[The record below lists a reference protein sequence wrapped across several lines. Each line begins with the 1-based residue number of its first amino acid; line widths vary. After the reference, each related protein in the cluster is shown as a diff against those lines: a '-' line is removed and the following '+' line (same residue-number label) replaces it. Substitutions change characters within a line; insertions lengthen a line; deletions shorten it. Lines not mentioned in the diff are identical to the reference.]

1 MSIEVD
7 LLMDRRRLK
16 RRLAFWRVIAVVA
29 VLACIALGFARAG
42 AGIARAHVAR
52 LTVDGIITDD
62 RQLTREIDRVA
73 RDDSAKALIVAID
86 SPGGSVGG
94 GESIYNSVA
103 RVAAAK
109 PVVAV
114 MGGTAASAG
123 YMIAMPAQRIF
134 AQGSTLT
141 GSIGV
146 ILETGDV
153 SGLLAKIGVSADPI
167 VSGPLKAQPSFVKPL
182 SPEGHDVLQGLVNN
196 LFDQFVQ
203 KVANGRHMPADRVR
217 QLADGRAYTGQQA
230 LQLGLI
236 DQIGGEAEAR
246 AWLQSEKKVSASLPV
261 TEVRTRSFA
270 QRALGASLG
279 LLFVHALKTVKL
291 QGLNLDGAW
300 ALWQPSNM

>member
-1 MSIEVD
+1 
-7 LLMDRRRLK
+7 
-16 RRLAFWRVIAVVA
+16 
-29 VLACIALGFARAG
+29 
-42 AGIARAHVAR
+42 
-52 LTVDGIITDD
+52 
-62 RQLTREIDRVA
+62 
-73 RDDSAKALIVAID
+73 
-86 SPGGSVGG
+86 
-94 GESIYNSVA
+94 
-103 RVAAAK
+103 
-109 PVVAV
+109 
-114 MGGTAASAG
+114 
-123 YMIAMPAQRIF
+123 
-134 AQGSTLT
+134 
-141 GSIGV
+141 
-146 ILETGDV
+146 
-153 SGLLAKIGVSADPI
+153 
-167 VSGPLKAQPSFVKPL
+167 
-182 SPEGHDVLQGLVNN
+182 VLQGLVNN